1 MIQTELYQTRPDGVK
16 LYRTYSDANMLIRQD
31 QTGAEYSEAIDVE
44 NSGYTYTETTTPIP
58 SEEIS
63 DTDALNIIMGRGMNE
78 PDNSGDVPQED

>member
-1 MIQTELYQTRPDGVK
+1 MIQTELYQTRLDGVK
-16 LYRTYSDANMLIRQD
+16 LYRTYSDVNMLIRQD

>member
-1 MIQTELYQTRPDGVK
+1 MIQTELYQTRSDGVK
-16 LYRTYSDANMLIRQD
+16 LYRTYSDANMLVRQD

-63 DTDALNIIMGRGMNE
+63 DTDALNIIMGRDMNE
-78 PDNSGDVPQED
+78 PDNSGDVSQED